1 MAQSVYLALNADRK
15 SENIIEML
23 RDVLPA
29 GAKRGF
35 DVAVDAVMD
44 VKIYAPIGARN
55 VLVTGEG
62 MVIKETGAL
71 VTTITIPT
79 DVADKEYYV
88 VCRYEHGVSLVAT
101 YAAVLIGA
109 VVATDTPLAMVK
121 VPGGAAALTSA
132 MIYPYPR
139 SHVNEGATSGL
150 QLYNGVPI
158 SGVYGDYIR
167 KTQALGIGAVVNDTP
182 IAFGPGVNTRIAQS
196 FQLPVGFKA
205 SVQSFNDPSV
215 STDHLVRLYLHC
227 TNVGAAGN
235 ISLSFEWREYGVIA
249 TTVVTPRAL
258 FVNPALNEI
267 VTVDCDI
274 PAAFIASWGPTANL
288 VYRLKITR
296 AGADFADTYGGT
308 FVPAEAVL
316 QYPINRLG
324 AAYTT

>member
-1 MAQSVYLALNADRK
+1 MAQTVYLALNADRK

-35 DVAVDAVMD
+35 DVAVNGGMD
-44 VKIYAPIGARN
+44 VKIYAPIGSRN

-62 MVIKETGAL
+62 MVIKESTSL
-71 VTTITIPT
+71 VDTITIPT
-79 DVADKEYYV
+79 DVADKTYYV

-101 YAAVLIGA
+101 YDAILLSA
-109 VVATDTPLAMVK
+109 VVATDVPLALVQ
-121 VPGGAAALTSA
+121 VPGGTAALTSD

-158 SGVYGDYIR
+158 SGVYGDYVR
-167 KTQALGIGAVVNDTP
+167 KTQALGIGAVVESAS
-182 IAFGPGVNTRIAQS
+182 IAFSPGSNITVGQS
-196 FQLPVGFKA
+196 FHFPVGFKA
-205 SVQSFNDPSV
+205 TVQSFNDPTV

-227 TNVGAAGN
+227 TNIGAAGN
-235 ISLSFEWREYGVIA
+235 IVVQFEWREYAGISTTSSSTQTIA
-249 TTVVTPRAL
+249 VD
-258 FVNPALNEI
+258 PALNEVI
-267 VTVDCDI
+267 TVDCDI
-274 PAAFIASWGPTANL
+274 PAAIIASWSPTSDLA
-288 VYRLKITR
+288 YRLRITR
-296 AGADFADTYGGT
+296 AGAVGADTYGGT
-308 FVPAEAVL
+308 LIPAEAIL